1 MGLNNEW
8 VDIEGYEGLYQ
19 INLKGQVR
27 SLDRVAKSILGNE
40 YIRKGKILKECVSGR
55 GRPVYRL
62 YKDGVGQTVT
72 THRLLAKA
80 FIPNEENK
88 PQVNHKDGNKL
99 NNEINNLEWV
109 TNQENMV
116 HAFENNLNSNVGDK
130 NPRAI
135 IAREDAREIRRLY
148 NLHRNK
154 KALAK
159 KYNLSIGGIEN
170 IIYNRTWK
178 EGVNIS

>member
-1 MGLNNEW
+1 ML
-8 VDIEGYEGLYQ
+8 
-19 INLKGQVR
+19 
-27 SLDRVAKSILGNE
+27 
-40 YIRKGKILKECVSGR
+40 
-55 GRPVYRL
+55 
-62 YKDGVGQTVT
+62 
-72 THRLLAKA
+72 
-80 FIPNEENK
+80 
-88 PQVNHKDGNKL
+88 
-99 NNEINNLEWV
+99 
-109 TNQENMV
+109 

-130 NPRAI
+130 NPRAK

>member
-1 MGLNNEW
+1 MSLNNEW

-88 PQVNHKDGNKL
+88 PQVNTKT
-99 NNEINNLEWV
+99 ETNLI
-109 TNQENMV
+109 TI
-116 HAFENNLNSNVGDK
+116 LT
-130 NPRAI
+130 I
-135 IAREDAREIRRLY
+135 
-148 NLHRNK
+148 
-154 KALAK
+154 
-159 KYNLSIGGIEN
+159 
-170 IIYNRTWK
+170 
-178 EGVNIS
+178 